1 MAGVATGAPDPENP
15 WPDAADPPPGD
26 VLEGGLRRGWW
37 RRRWGGLSR
46 SARLLLVAVVI
57 LLAAGAGGVELRNR
71 AAERA
76 VAERVDLTASIGLS
90 SLSMTPP
97 GGQVSF
103 FLVVRN
109 EGALPVRITSVEG
122 SAHGLRIRMQD
133 DVARQVSPDAEAA
146 VPVSVRL
153 TCARYGD
160 GAELR
165 AEIAVRRADGAAVTR
180 RVRPEP
186 ARLLLDVATT
196 VCGSRPDLRDQEL
209 SGPVLDSLAAGGPD
223 R

>member
-1 MAGVATGAPDPENP
+1 VAAGAPDPENP
-15 WPDAADPPPGD
+15 WPDAADPPSGD
-26 VLEGGLRRGWW
+26 VLEGGMRPGWW
-37 RRRWGGLSR
+37 RRHWGRLSR
-46 SARLLLVAVVI
+46 RARLLLVVLVVV
-57 LLAAGAGGVELRNR
+57 LASGAGGLEVRDRAVER
-71 AAERA
+71 AA
-76 VAERVDLTASIGLS
+76 AERVDLTASIGLS
-90 SLSMTPP
+90 SSSTTPP

-122 SAHGLRIRMQD
+122 SAGGLRIRMQD
-133 DVARQVSPDAEAA
+133 DVERQLSPDAEAA

-153 TCARYGD
+153 TCGRYGG
-160 GAELR
+160 GAELS

-186 ARLLLDVATT
+186 ARLLLDVAAT

-209 SGPVLDSLAAGGPD
+209 SGPVLDSLAADAPD